1 VQPRGPPPYFTM
13 RTAQWNDA
21 VSVID
26 RVTLVLGAFRAED
39 TRLGVS
45 ELARR
50 ANLPK
55 STVSRLVAELVE
67 HRYLER
73 DGSGV
78 RPGLRLF
85 ELGELAAQPRQ
96 LRTLALATMADL
108 HDATAQT
115 VALGILQGAEVL
127 VIGVIRGRNAPRL
140 PFRVGGRLPASSTAL
155 GRALLAYSEADAA
168 GRVAES
174 GDTTRPREL
183 AAELA
188 RVRSSGLAY
197 DLDDAGRGIRS
208 VASAILTSA
217 HEPIAA
223 IAVCGRAESFDA
235 EQVAPALRTATLGLG
250 RSLPP
255 RAVLWPL

>member
-1 VQPRGPPPYFTM
+1 M

-39 TRLGVS
+39 VRLGVS

-73 DGSGV
+73 DGTGV

-85 ELGELAAQPRQ
+85 ELGELAAQPKQ
-96 LRTLALATMADL
+96 LRALALATMADL
-108 HDATAQT
+108 HDATGQT
-115 VALGILQGAEVL
+115 VALGILQGTEVL

-140 PFRVGGRLPASSTAL
+140 PFRVGGRIPAGSSAL
-155 GRALLAYSEADAA
+155 GIALLAHSEADVVA
-168 GRVAES
+168 RVADS
-174 GDTTRPREL
+174 DAPGRDAPGGDLRARL
-183 AAELA
+183 AEVG
-188 RVRSSGLAY
+188 RSGLAH
-197 DLDDAGRGIRS
+197 DPVDPARGIRCI
-208 VASAILTSA
+208 ASAIVA
-217 HEPIAA
+217 GEQGPIAA

-235 EQVAPALRTATLGLG
+235 DRVAPALRTAVLGLA

>member
-1 VQPRGPPPYFTM
+1 M

-39 TRLGVS
+39 VRLGVS

-73 DGSGV
+73 DGTGV

-85 ELGELAAQPRQ
+85 ELGELAAQPKQ
-96 LRTLALATMADL
+96 LRALALATMADL
-108 HDATAQT
+108 HDATGQT

-140 PFRVGGRLPASSTAL
+140 PFRVGGRIPAGSSAL
-155 GRALLAYSEADAA
+155 GIALLAHSEADVVA
-168 GRVAES
+168 RVADNDAP
-174 GDTTRPREL
+174 GRDLRARL
-183 AAELA
+183 AEVG
-188 RVRSSGLAY
+188 RSGLAH
-197 DLDDAGRGIRS
+197 DPVDPARGIRCI
-208 VASAILTSA
+208 ASAIVA
-217 HEPIAA
+217 GEQGPIAA

-235 EQVAPALRTATLGLG
+235 DRVAPALRTAVLGLA

>member
-1 VQPRGPPPYFTM
+1 M

-26 RVTLVLGAFRAED
+26 RVTLVLGAFRAD
-39 TRLGVS
+39 DDRLGVS

-55 STVSRLVAELVE
+55 STVSRLVTELVE

-73 DGSGV
+73 DGTGV

-85 ELGELAAQPRQ
+85 ELGELAAQPKQ

-108 HDATAQT
+108 RDATGQT
-115 VALGILQGAEVL
+115 VALAILQGADV
-127 VIGVIRGRNAPRL
+127 VVVGVIRGRNAPRL
-140 PFRVGGRLPASSTAL
+140 PFRVGGRLPAHGSAL
-155 GRALLAYSEADAA
+155 GRALLAFSEADVVA
-168 GRVAES
+168 RVAES
-174 GDTTRPREL
+174 DAATPPNGL
-183 AAELA
+183 AAELEK
-188 RVRSSGLAY
+188 VRASGLAY
-197 DLDDAGRGIRS
+197 DPGDAGRGIRC

-217 HEPIAA
+217 REPIAA
-223 IAVCGRAESFDA
+223 ISVCGRADSFDTHRV
-235 EQVAPALRTATLGLG
+235 ELALRTAALGLG

-255 RAVLWPL
+255 RAQLWPL